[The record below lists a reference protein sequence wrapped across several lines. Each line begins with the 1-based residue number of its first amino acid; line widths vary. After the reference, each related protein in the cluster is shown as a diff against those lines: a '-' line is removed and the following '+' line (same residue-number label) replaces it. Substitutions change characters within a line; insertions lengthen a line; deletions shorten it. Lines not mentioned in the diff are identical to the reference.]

1 MTDDLH
7 ALQDAIHLKDMEI
20 DRLQRDANDLA
31 AMNAIRPNASLCAP
45 HEMKPSLE
53 ITNFDGQGSMS
64 LNVELQAKM
73 IEELLVK
80 NAQLADENTAA

>member
-1 MTDDLH
+1 M
-7 ALQDAIHLKDMEI
+7 
-20 DRLQRDANDLA
+20 
-31 AMNAIRPNASLCAP
+31 RPSMSIGSPLETA
-45 HEMKPSLE
+45 KPSLE
-53 ITNFDGQGSMS
+53 IAFEGQGSMS

>member
-1 MTDDLH
+1 
-7 ALQDAIHLKDMEI
+7 
-20 DRLQRDANDLA
+20 
-31 AMNAIRPNASLCAP
+31 
-45 HEMKPSLE
+45 
-53 ITNFDGQGSMS
+53 MS